1 MTATRKTAR
10 KTTRSPRW
18 RHVIVENRD
27 GVGRIVLNRP
37 KVKNPLDRI
46 TAEEILAAMEQHLDD
61 PDVVV
66 LEITGAGDA
75 FCGGGDINEM
85 KKFPDMSADDAA
97 EWATPII
104 DAHQLMLRAE
114 KPVIATVNGPAMA
127 GGFGLAGMCD
137 ILIATRNATFGAT
150 EVKVGIFPM
159 IIVAHLARALP
170 RKRLLEMMM
179 TGEPMGAEEAHTLGF
194 VSKVV
199 DTRQEMDALVAAY
212 ARTFRR
218 VSPTAIKMG
227 RRAFNV
233 IADMPADAALR
244 ASQFF
249 NLRFT
254 MGEDFREGS
263 MAFLEKRKPK
273 WRKLK

>member
-1 MTATRKTAR
+1 
-10 KTTRSPRW
+10 
-18 RHVIVENRD
+18 
-27 GVGRIVLNRP
+27 
-37 KVKNPLDRI
+37 
-46 TAEEILAAMEQHLDD
+46 
-61 PDVVV
+61 
-66 LEITGAGDA
+66 
-75 FCGGGDINEM
+75 
-85 KKFPDMSADDAA
+85 
-97 EWATPII
+97 
-104 DAHQLMLRAE
+104 
-114 KPVIATVNGPAMA
+114 MA

>member
-1 MTATRKTAR
+1 MTQ
-10 KTTRSPRW
+10 W
-18 RHVIVENRD
+18 RHIIVEKK
-27 GVGRIVLNRP
+27 GSIGRIVLNRP

-46 TAEEILAAMEQHLDD
+46 TAEEILAAMQQHLADD
-61 PDVVV
+61 DVSV

-75 FCGGGDINEM
+75 FCAGGDINEM
-85 KKFPDMSADDAA
+85 KRFPEMSADDAS
-97 EWATPII
+97 EWAQPII
-104 DAHQLMLRAE
+104 AAHQLMLNAE
-114 KPVIATVNGPAMA
+114 KPVIAAVNGPAMA

-137 ILIATRNATFGAT
+137 ILIATRNASFGAT

-159 IIVAHLARALP
+159 IIVAHLARAIP

-179 TGEPMGAEEAHTLGF
+179 TGDPIGADEAKALGF

-199 DTRQEMDALVAAY
+199 DTREQMDELVAGY
-212 ARTFRR
+212 AKKFER
-218 VSPTAIKMG
+218 VSPTAIMMG
-227 RRAFNV
+227 RRAFN
-233 IADMPADAALR
+233 ILTDMPADAALR

-263 MAFLEKRKPK
+263 ASFLEKRRPK

>member
-1 MTATRKTAR
+1 MT
-10 KTTRSPRW
+10 RW
-18 RHVIVENRD
+18 RHVIVEKKGR
-27 GVGRIVLNRP
+27 VGRIILNRP
-37 KVKNPLDRI
+37 KVRNPLDRV
-46 TAEEILAAMEQHLDD
+46 TAEEILAAMQQHLADD
-61 PDVVV
+61 RVVV

-85 KKFPDMSADDAA
+85 KLFPDMSADDAA

-114 KPVIATVNGPAMA
+114 KPVIAAVNGAAVA

-137 ILIATRNATFGAT
+137 ILLATRNASFGAT

-179 TGEPMGAEEAHTLGF
+179 TGEHMGAEEARELGF

-199 DTRQEMDALVAAY
+199 DTREEMDELVARY
-212 ARTFRR
+212 AKTFER
-218 VSPTAIKMG
+218 VSPTAIMMG
-227 RRAFNV
+227 RRAFNI
-233 IADMPADAALR
+233 IAEMPADAALR

-254 MGEDFREGS
+254 MGEDFREGAA
-263 MAFLEKRKPK
+263 AFLGKRRPK

>member
-1 MTATRKTAR
+1 MA
-10 KTTRSPRW
+10 PW
-18 RHVIVENRD
+18 RHIIVENKG

-46 TAEEILAAMEQHLDD
+46 TAEEILAAMEQHLAD
-61 PDVVV
+61 PGVVM

-85 KKFPDMSADDAA
+85 KQFPDMSADDAS

-104 DAHQLMLRAE
+104 DAHQLMLRAG

-137 ILIATRNATFGAT
+137 ILIATRNASFGAT

-159 IIVAHLARALP
+159 IIIAHLSRAIP

-179 TGEPMGAEEAHTLGF
+179 TGEPMGAEEAHALGF

-199 DTRQEMDALVAAY
+199 DTREQMDALVAGY
-212 ARTFRR
+212 AKIFQR

-227 RRAFNV
+227 RRAFNI

-254 MGEDFREGS
+254 MGEDFREGAAS
-263 MAFLEKRKPK
+263 FLEKRKPK
-273 WRKLK
+273 WRTLK